1 MEHLSGVSRC
11 SVGQKSPDLPVF
23 HFRMLGRGSS
33 DVSLL
38 PLGRAGRSS
47 IGRGADKPPSTF
59 GLSAQDPPRLPQ
71 PLTLSPT
78 PLHPADPLPVLT
90 MERKEK

>member
-1 MEHLSGVSRC
+1 MVHLSGVSRF
-11 SVGQKSPDLPVF
+11 SVGQKSPDLPLI

-38 PLGRAGRSS
+38 PLGRAGSS
-47 IGRGADKPPSTF
+47 IGRGVDKPPSAF
-59 GLSAQDPPRLPQ
+59 GLSARDPPRLPQ